1 MRASGTSSRQ
11 ASNHKKDQMTSQARD
26 FTLSR
31 PSGLSVSGG
40 IKRLR
45 VLVADDHNLVR
56 DALAEVIQT
65 SPEFE
70 VAVADSL
77 RATHEAIRKAGP
89 FDIVL
94 LDLNMPDMEG
104 VRSVEMTAKMP
115 GAGAVV
121 LFSGN
126 APRDVVL
133 QALAKGARG
142 FIPKNMRLAA
152 LQNALN
158 LVASGEVYL
167 PASMLGTPQDAGQ
180 RGGVEGG
187 SAQLSDRET
196 EVLRLVVAGLPNKE
210 IARRTDSSEVRVKMH
225 MRMICKKLGVANR
238 TSAAMKARELGMC

>member
-1 MRASGTSSRQ
+1 M
-11 ASNHKKDQMTSQARD
+11 
-26 FTLSR
+26 
-31 PSGLSVSGG
+31 
-40 IKRLR
+40 KRLR

-65 SPEFE
+65 TQQFE
-70 VAVADSL
+70 VAVANSL
-77 RATHEAIRKAGP
+77 GATHEAISKSGP

-94 LDLNMPDMEG
+94 LDLNMPDMKG
-104 VRSVEMTAKMP
+104 VPSVEMTVRMP

-152 LQNALN
+152 LPNALN

-167 PASMLGTPQDAGQ
+167 PASMLGTPPDAGQ
-180 RGGVEGG
+180 PGVIEGCV
-187 SAQLSDRET
+187 AQLSDRET

-225 MRMICKKLGVANR
+225 MRMICKKLAVANR
-238 TSAAMKARELGMC
+238 TSAAMKARELGLC